1 MANQKQAAR
10 AAAAAQQKAA
20 QAKNDKRNLIIGI
33 IAVLLVAAV
42 GLWAVL
48 GGKDKPAENNQPQA
62 TVSGPTAASTITEKV
77 THEVVIEVQDYGTIK
92 AVLYGE
98 AAPITVENFV
108 KLAGEGFYDGLTFHR
123 IIDGFMIQ
131 GGDPKGNGT
140 GGSDQTI
147 KGEFAQNGF
156 DNPIQHLRGV
166 LSMARSSMPDSA
178 SSQFFIMHAAAPHL
192 DGSYAA
198 FGCVTDG
205 IDVVDAICQNTPVTD
220 GNGTVAKANQPKIL
234 SVKVTERTEN

>member
-20 QAKNDKRNLIIGI
+20 QAKNDKRNMIIGI
-33 IAVLLVAAV
+33 IAVLLVAA
-42 GLWAVL
+42 AVL
-48 GGKDKPAENNQPQA
+48 GFVLSGTGDSKPAAPAVMGE
-62 TVSGPTAASTITEKV
+62 PTAASTITEKV
-77 THEVVIEVQDYGTIK
+77 THEVTIEVQDYGTIK

-98 AAPITVENFV
+98 AAPITVANFV

-178 SSQFFIMHAAAPHL
+178 SSQFFIMHQVSPWL
-192 DGSYAA
+192 DGAYAA
-198 FGCVTDG
+198 FGCVTEG
-205 IDVVDAICQNTPVTD
+205 IEVVDAICQKTPVTD
-220 GNGTVAKANQPKIL
+220 GNGTVAKANQPKIV
-234 SVKVTERTEN
+234 SIKVTEVQ

>member
-10 AAAAAQQKAA
+10 AAAAAQQKAV
-20 QAKNDKRNLIIGI
+20 QAKTDKRNMIIGI
-33 IAVLLVAAV
+33 IAVLLVAGVA
-42 GLWAVL
+42 LWAEL
-48 GGKDKPAENNQPQA
+48 GGKDEPVNHPQA

-98 AAPITVENFV
+98 TAPITVANFV

-131 GGDPKGNGT
+131 GGDPLGNGT
-140 GGSDQTI
+140 GGSSETI

-166 LSMARSSMPDSA
+166 LSMARSSAPNSA
-178 SSQFFIMHAAAPHL
+178 SSQFFIMHDVSPWL
-192 DGSYAA
+192 DGAYAA
-198 FGCVTDG
+198 FGCVTEG
-205 IDVVDAICQNTPVTD
+205 IEVVDAICANTPVTD

-234 SVKVTERTEN
+234 SVKVTEAQ

>member
-1 MANQKQAAR
+1 MANKKQVAR
-10 AAAAAQQKAA
+10 AAAEAARQAE
-20 QAKNDKRNLIIGI
+20 QAKIDKRNRIIGI
-33 IAVLLVAAV
+33 IAVLIVAAA
-42 GLWAVL
+42 GLFFVIS
-48 GGKDKPAENNQPQA
+48 GSNKPATPPV
-62 TVSGPTAASTITEKV
+62 TISGPTAAAEITEKI
-77 THEVVIEVQDYGTIK
+77 THDVVIEVENYGTIN

-98 AAPITVENFV
+98 TAPITVANFA

-123 IIDGFMIQ
+123 IISGFMIQ

-140 GGSDQTI
+140 GGSSENI
-147 KGEFAQNGF
+147 KGEFTANGVN
-156 DNPIQHLRGV
+156 NPIPHKRGV
-166 LSMARSSMPDSA
+166 LSMARSSAPDSA

-220 GNGTVAKANQPKIL
+220 GNGSVAKANQPKIL

>member
-1 MANQKQAAR
+1 MANKKQVAR
-10 AAAAAQQKAA
+10 AAAEAARQAE
-20 QAKNDKRNLIIGI
+20 QAKIDKRNKIIGI
-33 IAVLLVAAV
+33 IAVLIVAAA
-42 GLWAVL
+42 GLFFVIS
-48 GGKDKPAENNQPQA
+48 GSNKPATPPV
-62 TVSGPTAASTITEKV
+62 TISGPTAAAEITEKI
-77 THEVVIEVQDYGTIK
+77 THDVVIEVENYGTIN

-98 AAPITVENFV
+98 SAPITVANFA

-123 IIDGFMIQ
+123 IISGFMIQ
-131 GGDPKGNGT
+131 GGDPNGNGT
-140 GGSDQTI
+140 GGSDENI
-147 KGEFAQNGF
+147 KGEFSLNGF
-156 DNPIQHLRGV
+156 ENPIAHKRGV
-166 LSMARSSMPDSA
+166 LSMARSSAPDSA